1 MKKYAENVGD
11 LIGSTPIIKL
21 NNIKELYDLKA
32 DIYAKLESFN
42 PASSAKDRVALNMI
56 KDLED
61 KGILNENTVIIE
73 PTSGNTGI
81 GLAAVCASKNIR
93 LIIVMPDSMSIERR
107 KLMAAYG
114 AELILTDGKLGMSGA
129 ISKAEE
135 LNKEILGSVIAGQ
148 FTNFANPEAH
158 YKTTGPEIFEQ
169 MDGEIDYFVAGIG
182 TGGSISGV
190 GKYLKE
196 KNNSIDIVGYEPEG
210 SPFITKKQSG
220 AHLIQGLGAG
230 FIPEVLNLDVVDEVV
245 TVKNE
250 DAYEMAKIAARK
262 EGLLIGISSG
272 GALSVAKS
280 LASKEENRGKKIV
293 VLFPDTGEHYLSTEG
308 FIEL

>member
-182 TGGSISGV
+182 TGGTISGV

>member
-1 MKKYAENVGD
+1 MKKYAENVCE

-182 TGGSISGV
+182 TGGTISGV

-245 TVKNE
+245 TVTNE